1 MEKKLKKLQARILI
15 SFIIFISAIFLP
27 LINIRFEVL
36 QITLFFIAYIIVG
49 FDVIKKAILN
59 ILKGQ
64 ILDEHFLMTLATVAA
79 FVTKEYPEGVMVML
93 LYQLGELF
101 QKYAVGKSR
110 KSIKNLMDIN
120 PEYANV
126 EEDGKIIKKV
136 PEEVKVGDIIVIK
149 PGEKVPLDGIVVEGE
164 STLDTA
170 ALTGESLPRR
180 IKVGEEICNGCI
192 NVSSVLKIKVLKLF
206 RESTVSKILELVENA
221 SSRKAKAENFIN
233 RFEKYYTP
241 IVVIIAFLLAFVPPL
256 VIEGAVLTDYIHRAC
271 SFLVISCPCALVISI
286 PLGFFGG
293 IGGASKLGILIKGS
307 NYLEIL
313 SKTKTIV
320 FDKTG
325 TLTKGSFEISKV
337 NVENQKENIHQIS
350 KEEMIEIAALAEGY
364 SNHPIANSIKKF
376 YGKELDTS
384 RIKKIEE
391 VSGHGIIAE
400 IDERKVC
407 IGNAKLMKKM
417 NIEGILYEEKVGTI
431 IYIAVNDKYV
441 GNIIVTDKI
450 KDEVTDAIAKLKT
463 KDNVEN
469 IVMLTGD
476 NQTIAK
482 QVAEELKIENVY
494 SELLPGDKI
503 EKVET
508 LIENKKKNTSVV
520 FVGDGINDAP
530 VLTRADLGI
539 AMGGLGTDAAI
550 EAADIVIMD
559 DNIAEISTAISLSK
573 RTLNIVKQNIV
584 FALTIKLIVLILGAL
599 GMANMWEAV
608 FADVGVSIIAIINS
622 MRAMDIR
629 KYKH

>member
-271 SFLVISCPCALVISI
+271 SFLVISFPCALVISI

-559 DNIAEISTAISLSK
+559 DNIAKISTAISLSK

>member
-559 DNIAEISTAISLSK
+559 DNIAKISTAISLSK